1 MIFNWLKKLFQPR
14 SGEPAGEHVATVT
27 HYFSKPRVAVLKVG
41 KGKIAVGDTVAFR
54 GHTTNFTQKIE
65 SLEIDHHKVNEA
77 ARGQQVG
84 LLVRARVRPHDKVFK
99 LG

>member
-1 MIFNWLKKLFQPR
+1 MIFDWLKKLFQGKPEEPE
-14 SGEPAGEHVATVT
+14 GELVATVT

-41 KGKIAVGDTVAFR
+41 KGKVAVGDTIAFR
-54 GHTTNFTQKIE
+54 GHTTNFKQKIE

-77 ARGQQVG
+77 MRGKQVG
-84 LLVRARVRPHDKVFK
+84 LLVRARVRPHDQVFK